1 MLADEIPSALRVGWA
16 LVVAP
21 GLDSCASVARGDSAP
36 AWEGAAVPALV
47 DLDRARALDDD
58 ETRSEMVSV
67 GVVVAKGAQKE
78 ECEFAGALAC
88 AGFGPLRMGAD
99 TMREGAGAAGSDGA
113 PLFGTR

>member
-1 MLADEIPSALRVGWA
+1 MRAGATAAGR
-16 LVVAP
+16 
-21 GLDSCASVARGDSAP
+21 DSR
-36 AWEGAAVPALV
+36 
-47 DLDRARALDDD
+47 DDD

-99 TMREGAGAAGSDGA
+99 TMREGAAGGAAGTGSDGA

>member
-1 MLADEIPSALRVGWA
+1 MRAWA
-16 LVVAP
+16 GATAA
-21 GLDSCASVARGDSAP
+21 GRDSR
-36 AWEGAAVPALV
+36 
-47 DLDRARALDDD
+47 DDD

-67 GVVVAKGAQKE
+67 GVVVTKGAQKE